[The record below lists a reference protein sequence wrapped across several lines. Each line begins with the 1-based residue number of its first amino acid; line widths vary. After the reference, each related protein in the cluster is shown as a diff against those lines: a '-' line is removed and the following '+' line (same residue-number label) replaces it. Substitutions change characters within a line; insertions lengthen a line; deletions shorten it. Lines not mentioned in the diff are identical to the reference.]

1 MGTTNTDKSV
11 DEEEYMLPGC
21 TERRWLVRIFVK
33 EGMEV
38 ASELWTERMYMRP
51 A

>member
-1 MGTTNTDKSV
+1 MTDGKISAIMGTTNTDKSV

-33 EGMEV
+33 E
-38 ASELWTERMYMRP
+38 AWK
-51 A
+51 